1 MHKAKARNYGIDVL
15 RLISM
20 FFIITLH
27 TLYHGEITNTCKPG
41 TINHAVSTL
50 LITIVWCGVDIFAII
65 SGFVG
70 YGYERENR
78 YMRFFLFWVRVAAY
92 SGLISLV
99 FYFIKPGSVKRIRGY
114 DENGR

>member
-27 TLYHGEITNTCKPG
+27 TLYHGEIINTCKAG

-70 YGYERENR
+70 YGYEREKSV
-78 YMRFFLFWVRVAAY
+78 FTLF
-92 SGLISLV
+92 SSL
-99 FYFIKPGSVKRIRGY
+99 
-114 DENGR
+114 DESCGIQRSYKSCVLFHKTRQC